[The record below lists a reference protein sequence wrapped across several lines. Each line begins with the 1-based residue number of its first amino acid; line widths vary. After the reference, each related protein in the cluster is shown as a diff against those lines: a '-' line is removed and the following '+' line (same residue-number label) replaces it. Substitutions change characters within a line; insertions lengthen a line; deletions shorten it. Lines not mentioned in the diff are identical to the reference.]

1 MTGEDK
7 ITAAQDFVDN
17 GKCFACGPENPVGL
31 KLEFRQDETGRSV
44 ATFTPREEFQGFAG
58 VLHGGVVCALMDE
71 AMAWALILRGMM
83 PVTLSL
89 SAKFRRPVR
98 IGEEVAVS
106 GEIVRN
112 GLEKYVLGSEVRDKN
127 GDLAAEAE
135 GTFLVVSQVPESKR
149 DS

>member
-1 MTGEDK
+1 ME
-7 ITAAQDFVDN
+7 FVDD
-17 GKCFACGPENPVGL
+17 GKCFACGPHNPIGL
-31 KLEFRQDETGRSV
+31 KLEFELDADGRSV

-112 GLEKYVLGSEVRDKN
+112 GLKKHVLRSEVRDKN